1 MPKVSI
7 IFPILWWCAVLAS
20 AQQPAEPAKP
30 TPSADEIARRSF
42 DILGGTTAWEKAR
55 YLSFTFNLERD
66 GKVAASYPQRL
77 DRFSGDYR
85 VSGRNQDGAAFEVIM
100 NLRTMQ
106 GRATRNGSPVTDPA
120 VLKDLLDVGYR
131 RFIND
136 TYWLLMPLK
145 MFDPGVHRTNDGE
158 RTDSCGHTWDLVKLT
173 FDQGVGLTPGDVYW
187 PWINR
192 DTGIVEEWDMKLQS
206 MKPEDPPLQVM
217 FRDYRRI
224 AGLLISVRREVR
236 GKNQIVRLDD
246 VQILPDVPKGA
257 FE

>member
-1 MPKVSI
+1 
-7 IFPILWWCAVLAS
+7 LG
-20 AQQPAEPAKP
+20 QQAA
-30 TPSADEIARRSF
+30 PSADDIARRSF

-55 YLSFTFNLERD
+55 YLSFTFNVERD
-66 GKVAASYPQRL
+66 GKLTSSYPQRL
-77 DRFSGDYR
+77 DRYTGLYR
-85 VSGRNQDGAAFEVIM
+85 VSGKKQDGTPFEVVM
-100 NLRTMQ
+100 NLRTRQ
-106 GRATRNGSPVTDPA
+106 GRGTQNGAAVTDPA
-120 VLKDLLDVGYR
+120 QLKDLLELGYT

-145 MFDPGVHRTNDGE
+145 MFDPGAHRTYDGE
-158 RTDSCGHTWDLVKLT
+158 RTDSCGRTWDLVKLT
-173 FDQGVGLTPGDVYW
+173 FDEGVALAPGDVYW

-192 DTGIVEEWDMKLQS
+192 DTGVVEEWDMKLQN
-206 MKPEDPPLQVM
+206 MKPEDPPVQVI

-246 VQILPDVPKGA
+246 LQILPDVPKGA

>member
-1 MPKVSI
+1 MRKVSI
-7 IFPILWWCAVLAS
+7 IFSLLCAWAVLAS
-20 AQQPAEPAKP
+20 AQQLVEAAKP
-30 TPSADEIARRSF
+30 TPSADDVARRSF

-55 YLSFTFNLERD
+55 YLAFTLTVERE
-66 GKVAASYPQRL
+66 GKVATSYPQRL

-85 VSGRNQDGAAFEVIM
+85 VSGKNQDGTPFEVIM
-100 NLRTMQ
+100 NLKTLK

-136 TYWLLMPLK
+136 TFWLLMPLK
-145 MFDPGVHRTNDGE
+145 MFDPGVHRTYEGE

-173 FDQGVGLTPGDVYW
+173 FDQATGLTPGDVYW

-192 DTGIVEEWDMKLQS
+192 DTGVVEEWDMKLQS
-206 MKPEDPPLQVM
+206 MKPEEPPLQVM
-217 FRDYRRI
+217 FHDYRRI
-224 AGLLISVRREVR
+224 AGLLISMRREVR
-236 GKNQIVRLDD
+236 GRNQIVRLDD
-246 VQILPDVPKGA
+246 LQILPGVPKGA